1 MVQIRDSQLHT
12 FNQVPDLEAWLSRVT
27 SKLAYKDINLLRN
40 ACVLAQLAGEHE
52 ANWFGES
59 CFHQGLVMVDI
70 LADLNVDQDTLAATM
85 LHSSV
90 QYADLQIADVNE
102 HLGKSI
108 MQLIDGVSKMDA
120 ANTLKYDSTSH
131 NTDHGQIDRLR
142 RMLLAMVEDVR
153 VVLIKLAER
162 IYLLRAAKVISG
174 SERKALARETLD
186 IYAPLA
192 SRLGVGQLKWEL
204 EDLAFRYL
212 ETSTYQNI
220 ATSLAQKR
228 LEREAYVDHTISFLK
243 TALDK
248 NHIKNANVNGRA
260 KHIYSIYRKMQRKN
274 IDFDQIYDA
283 TAVRI
288 LVDSI
293 EDCYTA
299 LSCVHSLWEHIGSEF
314 DDYIATPKPNGYRS
328 IHTAVKGPYHRN
340 IEVQIRTYDMH
351 NNAELGVAAHWIYK
365 EGSLIKTGYE
375 QKIAWLRQLLEWQSE
390 LGKENEPAETLRS
403 QAFDDRIYVFTP
415 AGHIVDLPAHATVL
429 DFAYYIHSDIGHRC
443 RGAKVFGKIVPLTHT
458 LQTGEQIEIITGK
471 QASPS
476 RDWLSP
482 HSGYL
487 KSSRAKS
494 KVHHWFKQQ
503 DYQRHLT
510 EGEALYTRE
519 TRRLQLT
526 QVDLNAIALQ
536 CNYKTKSDLIAA
548 LGAGDIRMPHLLSLL
563 QKQIDATNAPSQSV
577 DVIPPETTFSPQP
590 QQLSTDIT
598 INGIGHLLTYIAK
611 CCHPVPGDPIIGY
624 ITVGRGVTIH
634 HIHCPNAD
642 QKDGKHKAERFVDV
656 SWGKQTHKH
665 YTVHIMLQAYDRAGL
680 VRDVS
685 QLVSAEKLP
694 ILSLS
699 TTTHTSENTAC
710 IDMAINIYDINTLSH
725 LLGKLQGLTGVYNVE
740 RKIPNKA

>member
-1 MVQIRDSQLHT
+1 MVQICSSQLHT
-12 FNQVPDLEAWLSRVT
+12 FNRVPDLEAWFLRIT
-27 SKLAYKDINLLRN
+27 QKLDKQDINLLRN

-70 LADLNVDQDTLAATM
+70 LSDLNVDQDTLAAAI
-85 LHSSV
+85 LQSSV
-90 QYADLQIADVNE
+90 QYADLQIADVSE
-102 HLGKSI
+102 HLGKTV

-120 ANTLKYDSTSH
+120 ASSLKYDTNSR
-131 NTDHGQIDRLR
+131 NADHGQVDRLR

-162 IYLLRAAKVISG
+162 IYLLRAATIVSE
-174 SERKALARETLD
+174 SERKALAQETLD

-212 ETSTYQNI
+212 QKPTYQKI
-220 ATSLAQKR
+220 AKSLAQRR
-228 LEREAYVDHTISFLK
+228 LEREAYVQHTIDILE
-243 TALDK
+243 TALKK
-248 NHIKNANVNGRA
+248 NQITNASINGRA

-274 IDFDQIYDA
+274 VDFNQIYDA

-293 EDCYTA
+293 EECYRA
-299 LSCVHSLWEHIGSEF
+299 LSCVHSLWVHISSEF

-328 IHTAVKGPYHRN
+328 IHTAVKGPNNKN
-340 IEVQIRTYDMH
+340 IEVQIRTHDMH

-365 EGSLIKTGYE
+365 EGSPVKAGYE

-390 LGKENEPAETLRS
+390 LSEKDEPTETLLS
-403 QAFDDRIYVFTP
+403 HAFDDRIYVFTP
-415 AGHIVDLPAHATVL
+415 AGHIVDLPTGATVL

-476 RDWLSP
+476 RDWLNP
-482 HSGYL
+482 HLGYL
-487 KSSRAKS
+487 QSSRAKS

-503 DYQRHLT
+503 DYQRHLA
-510 EGEALYTRE
+510 EGEAIYMRE

-548 LGAGDIRMPHLLSLL
+548 LGTGDIRMPQLLSLI
-563 QKQIDATNAPSQSV
+563 QKQIDADDASTQTVENIA
-577 DVIPPETTFSPQP
+577 THTAHRPQP

-634 HIHCPNAD
+634 HYHCPNANQTD
-642 QKDGKHKAERFVDV
+642 PKHKAERFVEV

-680 VRDVS
+680 VRDIS
-685 QLVSAEKLP
+685 QLLSAEKLP

-699 TTTHTSENTAC
+699 TTTHTAKNTAC
-710 IDMAINIYDINTLSH
+710 IDMAVNIHDINTLGY
-725 LLGKLQGLTGVYNVE
+725 LLGKLQGIPGVYNVE
-740 RKIPNKA
+740 RKIPSTA